1 MSRGL
6 GDVYK
11 RQEYEAFRVDIGEAQ
26 GKNWWCVLYPPLCFV
41 DAVYGEVPEESK
53 EELKGVLTEEEY
65 SMVSG
70 ENVKF
75 RFKYLKIFNRFI
87 E

>member
-11 RQEYEAFRVDIGEAQ
+11 RQ
-26 GKNWWCVLYPPLCFV
+26 
-41 DAVYGEVPEESK
+41 VPEESK